1 MSVPVMGKT
10 LPKMGKELPMNR
22 RRSSMDY
29 ASAVAEALKVELGG
43 SNRAIKTVMRW
54 TGASERTAKGW
65 LAGTNGPSG
74 EHLVA
79 LLGNSDTLLERILKL
94 AGRGSLIEAARLQ
107 VLRNTMAEAVASLDA
122 LLIESDAVRQAAQPL
137 IDKDQAPVEE

>member
-1 MSVPVMGKT
+1 MSVPAKGKT

-22 RRSSMDY
+22 RRPSMNY
-29 ASAVAEALKVELGG
+29 ASVVADALTIELSG

-74 EHLVA
+74 KHLIA
-79 LLGNSDTLLERILKL
+79 LLGNSDTLFGKILKL
-94 AGRGSLIEAARLQ
+94 AGRGSLIEAAHLQ
-107 VLRNTMAEAVASLDA
+107 VLRNTMAEAVASLDG
-122 LLIESDAVRQAAQPL
+122 LLVEGGAVRQTTQPL
-137 IDKDQAPVEE
+137 LDDGEASD

>member
-1 MSVPVMGKT
+1 MSVPAKGKT

-22 RRSSMDY
+22 RRPSTGY
-29 ASAVAEALKVELGG
+29 ASAVAEALTVELSG

-74 EHLVA
+74 EHLIA
-79 LLGNSDTLLERILKL
+79 LLGNSDTLLARFLKL
-94 AGRGSLIEAARLQ
+94 AGRGSLVEAAHLQ

-122 LLIESDAVRQAAQPL
+122 LLVEGGVVRQAAQPL
-137 IDKDQAPVEE
+137 LDDGEAPG

>member
-1 MSVPVMGKT
+1 MSVPAKGKT
-10 LPKMGKELPMNR
+10 LPKMGKELPVQR
-22 RRSSMDY
+22 HTRSKSY
-29 ASAVAEALKVELGG
+29 PTTIAEALAVELGG

-65 LAGTNGPSG
+65 LAGRNGPSG

-79 LLGNSDTLLERILKL
+79 LLARSDTVLEQLLRL
-94 AGRGSLIEAARLQ
+94 AGRGSVMEVAHLQ

-122 LLIESDAVRQAAQPL
+122 LLAQGGEVEQPTL
-137 IDKDQAPVEE
+137 PVVDDKEVN